1 MSVGQAQARIGSAEF
16 TDWLAYYQ
24 LEPFGE
30 ERADL
35 RHAVL
40 CALVANIFR
49 GKGRRA
55 KLTDFMPRF
64 DEEPRPQSLADM
76 RAVMERFTAAHNAA
90 CKARLAPPRRTG

>member
-1 MSVGQAQARIGSAEF
+1 MSVAECQAAISCAEF

-35 RHAVL
+35 RNAIL
-40 CALVANIFR
+40 CALIANLLR

-55 KLTDFMPRF
+55 KLKDFLPRF
-64 DEEPRPQSLADM
+64 DEEPRRKQSLADM
-76 RAVMERFTAAHNAA
+76 RAVMERFTAAHNA
-90 CKARLAPPRRTG
+90 RLAKSR